1 MKMMLNDTIYK
12 FRSDAGIW
20 ARIDYSGIP
29 YSDGDNH
36 ENLLLEILSK
46 TDDLSVQSDELK
58 AHCTDW
64 VTTYHFSSLRS
75 NLLRPLQSLFNPE
88 TKVLEIG
95 AGCGAITRYI
105 GECGAQVLAL
115 EGSLRRAQIGRLR
128 TKDLQN
134 VRVVSERFDDFEVDE
149 KFDVITL
156 IGVLEYSNLFSD
168 GIDSAVVMLNKIKQK
183 LKPDGKLI
191 IAIENQLGLKYFA
204 GAAEDHVGQI
214 MYGVEGRYSKEQ
226 AETYG
231 HHVLLEKLKKVG
243 LNSVE
248 TLLPFP
254 DYKLPVSVVTEQG
267 ALDDHFN
274 AHVFA
279 SQSVRADLQ
288 MPESLNFVPEL
299 VWPIIFKN
307 KLAIDLSNSF
317 LLVAGSSN
325 LHSYD
330 KDILAV
336 HYGKERH
343 APFQKK
349 TVFKKTGAGEVLVF
363 REKENNL
370 LAVENDKI
378 DFYLDGYEKYISGN
392 SLDVEFI
399 KIVTTPGWKVEY
411 VSGYFKYYIECLEKS
426 LKGEGFVYERFEQ
439 HTRLPPA
446 YLDAIPSNFVVD
458 EEGHPRYFER
468 EWLAKNGLTLGHLI
482 FRAVLS
488 LLGKISIFA
497 EPYQKN
503 MLTRGDFVRHLFEY
517 LSFDINDQL
526 FKEYLD
532 LESELFAYA
541 SGMPQAKIY
550 TWYPDDVL
558 PGLDEIYQAEE
569 TVKEKEK
576 LDAHLEKTF
585 SEKNL
590 ANELCSSQQLEINSL
605 NESIDRLQKLNLE
618 YEKTVVERTNEVE
631 ELTRKLSRLESNWMI
646 KIIKKWTVKDN

>member
-1 MKMMLNDTIYK
+1 MMLNDTVYK
-12 FRSDAGIW
+12 FRSDIGIW
-20 ARIDYSGIP
+20 ARADYNGIP

-36 ENLLLEILSK
+36 ENLLLEILSN
-46 TDDLSVQSDELK
+46 TSDLSVQSDELK
-58 AHCTDW
+58 AHCNDW

-75 NLLRPLQSLFNPE
+75 NLLRPLHALFNPG

-95 AGCGAITRYI
+95 SGCGAITRYI

-128 TKDLQN
+128 TKELQN
-134 VRVVSERFDDFEVDE
+134 VEVVSERFDDFEFNE

-168 GIDSAVVMLNKIKQK
+168 GVDSAVAMLNKIKEK

-204 GAAEDHVGQI
+204 GAAEDHVGQV
-214 MYGVEGRYSKEQ
+214 MYGVEGRYTKEQ

-231 HHVLLEKLKKVG
+231 HQVLLEKLQTVG
-243 LNSVE
+243 LHSVE

-267 ALDDHFN
+267 ALDDYFN

-299 VWPIIFKN
+299 VWPIVFKN

-317 LLVAGSSN
+317 LLVAGSGDSD
-325 LHSYD
+325 SYD

-349 TVFKKTGAGEVLVF
+349 TVFRKNGDSEVFVY
-363 REKENNL
+363 REKENAL
-370 LAVENDKI
+370 LPDENDKI
-378 DFYLDGYEKYISGN
+378 DFYLDGYEKYITGN
-392 SLDVEFI
+392 LLDVEFI
-399 KIVTTPGWKVEY
+399 KIVTTPGWKIDY
-411 VSGYFKYYIECLEKS
+411 VSGYFEYYIECLEKS
-426 LKGEGFVYERFEQ
+426 LNGEGIIYENFSQ
-439 HTRLPPA
+439 HTCLPPA
-446 YLDAIPSNFVVD
+446 YLDAIPSNFVID

-468 EWLAKNGLTLGHLI
+468 EWLAKNGLTLGHLV
-482 FRAVLS
+482 FRAALS

-497 EPYQKN
+497 EPDEKN
-503 MLTRGDFVRHLFEY
+503 ILTRGDFVRQLFEK
-517 LSFDINDQL
+517 LSFDISDEL
-526 FKEYLD
+526 FKNYLD

-541 SGMPQAKIY
+541 SGMPQAKIH

-558 PGLDEIYQAEE
+558 PGLDEIFQAAEI
-569 TVKEKEK
+569 VREK
-576 LDAHLEKTF
+576 LKSDAHLKETLLEKT
-585 SEKNL
+585 
-590 ANELCSSQQLEINSL
+590 AAHELCSKQQLEINSL
-605 NESIDRLQKLNLE
+605 KASIDRLQMLNAE
-618 YEKTVVERTNEVE
+618 HEKTASEMTLEVER
-631 ELTRKLSRLESNWMI
+631 LTGKLSQLESKWMI
-646 KIIKKWTVKDN
+646 RLIKKWTIKDN

>member
-1 MKMMLNDTIYK
+1 MMLNNTIYK

-20 ARIDYSGIP
+20 ARSDYNGIP

-36 ENLLLEILSK
+36 ENQLLEILGK
-46 TDDLSVQSDELK
+46 THDLSVQSEELK
-58 AHCTDW
+58 THCNDW

-75 NLLRPLQSLFNPE
+75 NLLRPLKSLFNE
-88 TKVLEIG
+88 NTKVLEVG
-95 AGCGAITRYI
+95 SGCGAITRYI

-134 VRVVSERFDDFEVDE
+134 VTVVSERFDDFDVNE

-168 GIDSAVVMLNKIKQK
+168 GIDSAVTMLNKIKQK
-183 LKPDGKLI
+183 LKPDGKLV

-214 MYGVEGRYSKEQ
+214 MYGVEGRYNKEQ

-231 HHVLLEKLKKVG
+231 HQVLLQKLKEVG
-243 LNSVE
+243 LKSVE

-267 ALDDHFN
+267 ALDDFFN

-288 MPESLNFVPEL
+288 LPEKLNFVPEL
-299 VWPIIFKN
+299 VWPIVFKN

-317 LLVAGSSN
+317 LLVAGTDDTD
-325 LHSYD
+325 SYD

-343 APFQKK
+343 APFQKR
-349 TVFKKTGAGEVLVF
+349 TVFRKTGSREVQVC
-363 REKENNL
+363 REKENSFL
-370 LAVENDKI
+370 PGENDKI
-378 DFYLDGYEKYISGN
+378 DFCLDGYEKYISGN
-392 SLDVEFI
+392 LLDVEFI
-399 KIVTTPGWKVEY
+399 KIVTTPGWKIEY
-411 VSGYFKYYIECLEKS
+411 VSGYFKYYIECLQKS
-426 LKGEGFVYERFEQ
+426 LDGEGVFYDRFEQ
-439 HTRLPPA
+439 NTRLPPT

-468 EWLAKNGLTLGHLI
+468 EWLAKNGLTLGHLV

-497 EPYQKN
+497 KPAQDEI
-503 MLTRGDFVRHLFEY
+503 LTRGDFVRHLFDE
-517 LSFDINDQL
+517 LSFVSNDEL

-550 TWYPDDVL
+550 TWYPEDVL
-558 PGLDEIYQAEE
+558 PGLQEIHEAEE
-569 TVKEKEK
+569 KIREKAK
-576 LDAHLEKTF
+576 FDAELEKTVA
-585 SEKNL
+585 EKH
-590 ANELCSSQQLEINSL
+590 AINELSGKQKSEIVVLKDKIIELDKL
-605 NESIDRLQKLNLE
+605 NEGYK
-618 YEKTVVERTNEVE
+618 KTVSDITLEAEILRK
-631 ELTRKLSRLESNWMI
+631 KLSLLESNWMI
-646 KIIKKWTVKDN
+646 RIIKKWTVKDN

>member
-1 MKMMLNDTIYK
+1 MKTMLNNTIYK
-12 FRSDAGIW
+12 FRPDAGIW
-20 ARIDYSGIP
+20 ARSDYKGIP

-36 ENLLLEILSK
+36 ENLLLEILK
-46 TDDLSVQSDELK
+46 NTKDLSVQSGELK
-58 AHCTDW
+58 THCNDW

-75 NLLRPLQSLFNPE
+75 NLLRPLQSLFKPGI
-88 TKVLEIG
+88 KVLEVG

-128 TKDLQN
+128 TKDLEN
-134 VRVVSERFDDFEVDE
+134 VTVVSERFDDFDIDE

-168 GIDSAVVMLNKIKQK
+168 GIDSAVAMLNKIKQK
-183 LKPDGKLI
+183 LKPDGKLV

-214 MYGVEGRYSKEQ
+214 MYGLEGRYNKDQ

-231 HHVLLEKLKKVG
+231 HQVLVEKLKEVG
-243 LNSVE
+243 LNFVE

-254 DYKLPVSVVTEQG
+254 DYKLPVSVVTQEG
-267 ALDDHFN
+267 ALDNYFN

-288 MPESLNFVPEL
+288 LPEKLNFVPEL
-299 VWPIIFKN
+299 VWPIVFKN
-307 KLAIDLSNSF
+307 KLAVDLSNSF
-317 LLVAGSSN
+317 LLVAGNSGTD
-325 LHSYD
+325 SYD

-343 APFQKK
+343 TPFQKK
-349 TVFKKTGAGEVLVF
+349 TVFKKTGIRDVKVS
-363 REKENNL
+363 REKENDFLPNHN
-370 LAVENDKI
+370 EKI
-378 DFYLDGYEKYISGN
+378 DFSLDGYEKYISGN
-392 SLDVEFI
+392 LLDVEFI
-399 KIVTTPGWKVEY
+399 KIVTTPGWKIEY

-426 LKGEGFVYERFEQ
+426 LNGEGVSFEKFEQ
-439 HTRLPPA
+439 NTRLPPA
-446 YLDAIPSNFVVD
+446 YLDAIPSNFVID

-468 EWLAKNGLTLGHLI
+468 EWLAKQGLTLGHLV

-497 EPYQKN
+497 KPAQHEII
-503 MLTRGDFVRHLFEY
+503 TRGDFVKHLFEE
-517 LSFDINDQL
+517 LSFVYNDEL
-526 FKEYLD
+526 FEEYLD

-541 SGMPQAKIY
+541 SGMPQAKID

-558 PGLDEIYQAEE
+558 PGMHKFYEE
-569 TVKEKEK
+569 EARIKEKNILEGQLAASVAEK
-576 LDAHLEKTF
+576 HTFDELSAMQQREIASLHEKI
-585 SEKNL
+585 
-590 ANELCSSQQLEINSL
+590 NELLTSNEEHKKFASAKAFEAESL
-605 NESIDRLQKLNLE
+605 RE
-618 YEKTVVERTNEVE
+618 
-631 ELTRKLSRLESNWMI
+631 KLSRLESKWMI
-646 KIIKKWTVKDN
+646 RVIKKWTIKDN

>member
-1 MKMMLNDTIYK
+1 MMLNNTVYK
-12 FRSDAGIW
+12 FRSDIGIW
-20 ARIDYSGIP
+20 AREDYNGIS

-36 ENLLLEILSK
+36 ENLLLEILSN
-46 TDDLSVQSDELK
+46 TGDLSVQSDELK
-58 AHCTDW
+58 AHCNDW

-75 NLLRPLQSLFNPE
+75 NLLRPLHALFKHN

-95 AGCGAITRYI
+95 SGCGAITRYI

-134 VRVVSERFDDFEVDE
+134 VEVVSERFDDFEVNE

-168 GIDSAVVMLNKIKQK
+168 GIDSAVAMLNKIKSK

-204 GAAEDHVGQI
+204 GAAEDHVGQV
-214 MYGVEGRYSKEQ
+214 MYGVEGRYTKDQ

-231 HHVLLEKLKKVG
+231 HQVLLEKLQKVG
-243 LNSVE
+243 LQSVE

-267 ALDDHFN
+267 ALDDYFN

-288 MPESLNFVPEL
+288 MPENLNFVPEL
-299 VWPIIFKN
+299 VWPIVFKN

-317 LLVAGSSN
+317 LLVASSHDSN
-325 LHSYD
+325 SYD

-349 TVFKKTGAGEVLVF
+349 TVFRKSGDREVLVC
-363 REKENNL
+363 REKENTL
-370 LAVENDKI
+370 LPDENDKI
-378 DFYLDGYEKYISGN
+378 DFHLDGYEKYITGN
-392 SLDVEFI
+392 LLDVEFI

-411 VSGYFKYYIECLEKS
+411 VTGYFKYYIECLEKS
-426 LKGEGFVYERFEQ
+426 LNGEGVFYEDFSQ
-439 HTRLPPA
+439 HTCLPPA

-468 EWLAKNGLTLGHLI
+468 EWLAKNGLTLGHLV
-482 FRAVLS
+482 FRAVIS

-497 EPYQKN
+497 EPFEKN
-503 MLTRGDFVRHLFEY
+503 MLTRGDFVRQLFEH
-517 LSFDINDQL
+517 LSFDISEEL

-541 SGMPQAKIY
+541 SGMPQAKIH

-558 PGLDEIYQAEE
+558 PGLDEIHQAAEI
-569 TVKEKEK
+569 VREKFK
-576 LDAHLEKTF
+576 SDAHLEQTLLEKT
-585 SEKNL
+585 
-590 ANELCSSQQLEINSL
+590 AAQELCSKQQLEIISL
-605 NESIDRLQKLNLE
+605 KTSIDRLQMLNAGH
-618 YEKTVVERTNEVE
+618 EKTASEMNQEVER
-631 ELTRKLSRLESNWMI
+631 LTGKLSQLESKWMI
-646 KIIKKWTVKDN
+646 RMIKKWTIKDK